1 MVRAALDDVEA
12 APLSEGLRATLAF
25 LEKLTLLPADVDE
38 SDVEA
43 VAGAGVS
50 PAALRDA
57 VEVAAAF
64 NTIDR
69 IADALDFAPQN
80 ERSLAASTEQLT
92 TRGYA

>member
-1 MVRAALDDVEA
+1 LGASRSS
-12 APLSEGLRATLAF
+12 PTCCQQK
-25 LEKLTLLPADVDE
+25 KLTLAPADVDE

-43 VAGAGVS
+43 VAAAGVT

-69 IADALDFAPQN
+69 IADALDFAPQS
-80 ERSLAASTEQLT
+80 EASLAASTHQLT

>member
-1 MVRAALDDVEA
+1 V
-12 APLSEGLRATLAF
+12 G
-25 LEKLTLLPADVDE
+25 E
-38 SDVEA
+38 SDVAA
-43 VAGAGVS
+43 VVAAGVT

-57 VEVAAAF
+57 IDVAAAF

-80 ERSLAASTEQLT
+80 ERSLAASTQQLT